1 MKNLIRLKYV
11 LLLLCLQL
19 ISCEKAPIR
28 SDVEGF
34 WRLERYT
41 VLSTDETVEC
51 NRLYYSITRQVTEV
65 TDKGGNGYG
74 TYICRTGYEDNENTL
89 VLRDFKVRAGTTLV
103 LRDFK
108 VRAGTGDNGEDAP
121 VEGLRHY
128 GIDSQDET
136 KFRIVH
142 CNGKT
147 MTLES
152 EYARLELRKF

>member
-1 MKNLIRLKYV
+1 MRQIKYLPIV
-11 LLLLCLQL
+11 LFLALFV
-19 ISCEKAPIR
+19 SCGKAPIR

-51 NRLYYSITRQVTEV
+51 KRLYYSITRQVTEV
-65 TDKGGNGYG
+65 SDKGGNGYG

-89 VLRDFKVRAGTTLV
+89 VLRDFKVRAC
-103 LRDFK
+103 
-108 VRAGTGDNGEDAP
+108 TGDNGVDAP
-121 VEGLRHY
+121 IEKLRHY
-128 GIDSQDET
+128 GIDSQEET
-136 KFRIVH
+136 KFRILH

-152 EYARLELRKF
+152 GYSRLELKKF

>member
-51 NRLYYSITRQVTEV
+51 KRLYYSITRQVTEV

-74 TYICRTGYEDNENTL
+74 TYICRTGYEDN
-89 VLRDFKVRAGTTLV
+89 
-103 LRDFK
+103 
-108 VRAGTGDNGEDAP
+108 NGVDAP
-121 VEGLRHY
+121 IEKLRHY
-128 GIDSQDET
+128 GIDSQEET
-136 KFRIVH
+136 KFRILH

>member
-1 MKNLIRLKYV
+1 MRQIKYLPIV
-11 LLLLCLQL
+11 LFLALFV
-19 ISCEKAPIR
+19 SCGKAPIR

-51 NRLYYSITRQVTEV
+51 KRLYYSITRQVTEV
-65 TDKGGNGYG
+65 TDKGGNGFG
-74 TYICRTGYEDNENTL
+74 TYICRTGYEDDENTL
-89 VLRDFKVRAGTTLV
+89 VLM
-103 LRDFK
+103 DFK
-108 VRAGTGDNGEDAP
+108 VRAGTGDNGVDAP

-128 GIDSQDET
+128 GIDSQEET

-152 EYARLELRKF
+152 EYARLELKKF

>member
-1 MKNLIRLKYV
+1 MRQIKYLPIV
-11 LLLLCLQL
+11 LFLALFV
-19 ISCEKAPIR
+19 SCGKAPVR

-34 WRLERYT
+34 WRLEKYT

-51 NRLYYSITRQVTEV
+51 NRLYYSITRMVTEV
-65 TDKGGNGYG
+65 SDKGGNGYG
-74 TYICRTGYEDNENTL
+74 TYICRTGYEDDEN
-89 VLRDFKVRAGTTLV
+89 TLV

-108 VRAGTGDNGEDAP
+108 VRAGTGDNGKDAP
-121 VEGLRHY
+121 VEKLRHY
-128 GIDSQDET
+128 GIDSQEET

>member
-1 MKNLIRLKYV
+1 MRQIKYLPIV
-11 LLLLCLQL
+11 LFLALFV
-19 ISCEKAPIR
+19 SCGKAPIR

-34 WRLERYT
+34 WRLDRYT
-41 VLSTDETVEC
+41 VLSTGETVEC

-65 TDKGGNGYG
+65 TDKGGNGFG
-74 TYICRTGYEDNENTL
+74 TYICRTGYEDHEN
-89 VLRDFKVRAGTTLV
+89 TLV

-121 VEGLRHY
+121 IEKLRHY
-128 GIDSQDET
+128 GIDSQEET

>member
-1 MKNLIRLKYV
+1 MRQIKYLPIV
-11 LLLLCLQL
+11 LFLALFV
-19 ISCEKAPIR
+19 SCGKAPIR

-34 WRLERYT
+34 WRLERFT

-65 TDKGGNGYG
+65 SDKGGNGFG
-74 TYICRTGYEDNENTL
+74 AYICRTGYEDSEN
-89 VLRDFKVRAGTTLV
+89 TLV

-128 GIDSQDET
+128 GIDSQEET
-136 KFRIVH
+136 KFRILH
-142 CNGKT
+142 CNGKK

-152 EYARLELRKF
+152 EYARLELKKF

>member
-1 MKNLIRLKYV
+1 MKQLSINNLINSSTSI
-11 LLLLCLQL
+11 LLTLLFLCLQL

-51 NRLYYSITRQVTEV
+51 NRLYYSITRLVTEV
-65 TDKGGNGYG
+65 SDKGGNGFVA
-74 TYICRTGYEDNENTL
+74 YIARTGYEDNENTL
-89 VLRDFKVRAGTTLV
+89 VLSDFKVRGGT
-103 LRDFK
+103 
-108 VRAGTGDNGEDAP
+108 ADNGEDAP
-121 VEGLRHY
+121 VEGLRNY
-128 GIDSQDET
+128 GINSREET
-136 KFRIVH
+136 KFRIID

-152 EYARLELRKF
+152 DYACLELRKF

>member
-1 MKNLIRLKYV
+1 MRQIKYLPIV
-11 LLLLCLQL
+11 LFLALFV
-19 ISCEKAPIR
+19 SCEKAPIR

-65 TDKGGNGYG
+65 TDKGGNGFG
-74 TYICRTGYEDNENTL
+74 AYICRTGYEDNENTL
-89 VLRDFKVRAGTTLV
+89 VLRDFKVRS
-103 LRDFK
+103 
-108 VRAGTGDNGEDAP
+108 GTGDNGVDAP
-121 VEGLRHY
+121 VEKLRHY
-128 GIDSQDET
+128 GIDSQGET

>member
-1 MKNLIRLKYV
+1 MRQIKYLPIV
-11 LLLLCLQL
+11 LFLALFV
-19 ISCEKAPIR
+19 SCEKAPIR

-51 NRLYYSITRQVTEV
+51 KRLYYSITRQVTEV

-89 VLRDFKVRAGTTLV
+89 VLRDFKVRAGT
-103 LRDFK
+103 
-108 VRAGTGDNGEDAP
+108 GDNGVDAP
-121 VEGLRHY
+121 IEKLRHY
-128 GIDSQDET
+128 GIDSQEET
-136 KFRIVH
+136 KFRILH

-152 EYARLELRKF
+152 EYSRLEMKKF